1 MRRRARGEE
10 GVTLTLALAFLLL
23 FSLVIAAILVQAGTN
38 FQTTKVVT
46 AKGAKL
52 YAADGGIDWGIQKV
66 RDTAT
71 LCPDTATGQQDVGD
85 LTLNGRAVHVTCK
98 TLSGDN
104 GAGGLGGGG
113 TFGQS
118 GWTTVATGWGTAVW
132 SGTKARCNSASTPND
147 LGSTIQIVACSGA
160 GSTPRTIT
168 DGQITTITGP
178 NGDKLNS
185 PSQAQF
191 VTADVGATL
200 SGPGIPAG
208 TTIKKVN
215 SLTQVQMS
223 QKATATGSNLT
234 VQIGG
239 QQSVTFG
246 GTKVFNGGGFNIAS
260 TLNGIVQGSITQYNA
275 APNNYCTR
283 DQTNAHYPTPNDKSP
298 KVGVAWLCTSSQ
310 ATAVPDPQPHVVV
323 PPNSASHAVVATFA
337 NHSKNL
343 TAVSGTFSST
353 TDVSAT
359 VTGTGIPNNTTIASV
374 TDSTHAVLSA
384 NTSAASAPAGN
395 TLTIT
400 QSGVVHA
407 KVTTSCAGQN
417 VNYLYPGRYIG
428 TAPQWGGNTYFAS
441 GVYYIEDTG
450 ETALSGNLN
459 IGGEPGPNDPRFVD
473 LGAQASCY
481 TDAAADAA
489 CGGCMPADPGKG
501 VTFIIGGTTLLDIH
515 GGLNEMFTRIP
526 GTMDAGATQGTTI
539 FAMADAA
546 GLNLVSGGSYKLSL
560 TAGADRCNCAFV
572 TDNSGQQIIF
582 HGLTYSPYEPVDVFN
597 NAGVNYSPF
606 YGGLVANW
614 IVARVDSGSQSGLFT
629 GQFGAIGG
637 PTLRTIVITS
647 TASGT
652 QPGEVSVVS
661 KAVITVDVD
670 TNKTTEVQTWR
681 NQ

>member
-1 MRRRARGEE
+1 
-10 GVTLTLALAFLLL
+10 VTLTLALAFLLL

-71 LCPDTATGQQDVGD
+71 LCPDVPSGQQDVGD

-98 TLSGDN
+98 TLSGDD

-118 GWTTVATGWGTAVW
+118 GWTTVATGWGTAAW
-132 SGTKARCNSASTPND
+132 SSTKARCGSATTPND
-147 LGSTIQIVACSGA
+147 LGSTIQIIACSGA
-160 GSTPRTIT
+160 GSVPRTIT
-168 DGQITTITGP
+168 DGQTTATGP
-178 NGDKLNS
+178 GANKLTS
-185 PSQAQF
+185 PSQAHF
-191 VTADVGATL
+191 VAGDVGATL

-208 TTIKKVN
+208 TTIKTVN
-215 SLTQVQMS
+215 SLTQVTMS
-223 QKATATGSNLT
+223 KNATAAGTNLT
-234 VQIGG
+234 IQIGG

-246 GTKVFNGGGFNIAS
+246 GTKVFNAGGFNIAS
-260 TLNGIVQGSITQYNA
+260 NLNGIVQGSITQYNNS
-275 APNNYCTR
+275 PSNYCTR

-298 KVGVAWLCTSSQ
+298 KVGTAWLCTTPA
-310 ATAVPDPQPHVVV
+310 ATAVPDPQPHVVI
-323 PPNSASHAVVATFA
+323 PPNPATRNVVANTTNMQKTVTSATGNFTQA
-337 NHSKNL
+337 DIGSVVTGPGMDTGPGGVVVQSVTNSTTIQLSKN
-343 TAVSGTFSST
+343 AK
-353 TDVSAT
+353 AT
-359 VTGTGIPNNTTIASV
+359 QTNV
-374 TDSTHAVLSA
+374 
-384 NTSAASAPAGN
+384 
-395 TLTIT
+395 TLTLT
-400 QSGVVHA
+400 LSGAIHA
-407 KVTTSCAGQN
+407 KVAGSGACAG

-428 TAPQWGGNTYFAS
+428 TAPQWGGSTYFAS

-450 ETALSGNLN
+450 ETALDGTMN

-481 TDAAADAA
+481 TDAAADTA
-489 CGGCMPADPGKG
+489 CGSCMPADPGKG
-501 VTFIIGGTTLLDIH
+501 ITFVIGGTTLLDIH
-515 GGLNEMFTRIP
+515 GGLNEMFTRVP
-526 GTMDAGATQGTTI
+526 GTMDAGATPGTTI

-560 TAGADRCNCAFV
+560 TTGADRCNCAFV

-614 IVARVDSGSQSGLFT
+614 IIARVDSGSQSGLFT

-652 QPGEVSVVS
+652 QPGETTVVS
-661 KAVITVDVD
+661 KAVVTIDVD
-670 TNKTTEVQTWR
+670 TDKTTTVQTWR